1 MKKQF
6 LNYAIDALLL
16 VGFLVA
22 FFLDLTGLDGHQ
34 LLGTAIFIFSAYH
47 LILHWDWVISVTRR
61 LFEKVAPLAKAY
73 YLLDAVLLVGLFL
86 ITETGIVISSWL
98 KLELANY
105 TLWLD
110 LHILVSIA
118 TLVALVLKI
127 GLHWKWIV
135 NTTRRI
141 FARPQIRLPQAG
153 MPRAQPVLVKVNS
166 SRREFVALM
175 GVVGAA
181 SVIASANGLQS
192 LTSAQSQM
200 DLSTQVGASFSP
212 TAAPQA
218 SSSSKSG
225 SALQA
230 APNSSA
236 PSSSGST
243 TTACRVRCSKGCSYP
258 GRCRR
263 YVDANSNKK
272 CDLGECL

>member
-6 LNYAIDALLL
+6 LNYGIDALLL

-34 LLGTAIFIFSAYH
+34 LLGAAVFVFSAYH
-47 LILHWDWVISVTRR
+47 LILHWDWVKSVSKK

-73 YLLDAVLLVGLFL
+73 YILDAILLVGLFL
-86 ITETGIVISSWL
+86 ISETGIVISSWL
-98 KLELANY
+98 NLELTNY

-110 LHILVSIA
+110 LHILVSVA

-141 FARPQIRLPQAG
+141 FSRQQPRLVLPGA
-153 MPRAQPVLVKVNS
+153 PSLQPVPVNTG
-166 SRREFVALM
+166 RREFVALM

-181 SVIASANGLQS
+181 SVIAAASGMQN
-192 LTSAQSQM
+192 
-200 DLSTQVGASFSP
+200 LSSTAP
-212 TAAPQA
+212 ETATTAATAATPQA
-218 SSSSKSG
+218 TSSTTSSKSG
-225 SALQA
+225 SVLQ
-230 APNSSA
+230 SA
-236 PSSSGST
+236 PSTSTQSSTGGT
-243 TTACRVRCSKGCSYP
+243 TTACRIRCNKGCSYP

-263 YVDANSNKK
+263 YTDTNGNKK

>member
-34 LLGTAIFIFSAYH
+34 LLGAAIFIFSAYH
-47 LILHWDWVISVTRR
+47 LILHWDWVQSVTKK
-61 LFEKVAPLAKAY
+61 LFEKVSSLAKAY
-73 YLLDAVLLVGLFL
+73 YILDAILLVGLFL

-98 KLELANY
+98 NLELVNY

-135 NTTRRI
+135 CTTRRI
-141 FARPQIRLPQAG
+141 LARLQLRPAPRPVTVNAG
-153 MPRAQPVLVKVNS
+153 
-166 SRREFVALM
+166 RREFIGLM
-175 GVVGAA
+175 GVVGVA
-181 SVIASANGLQS
+181 SVIASLKSLQS
-192 LTSAQSQM
+192 LTILQPEA
-200 DLSTQVGASFSP
+200 DLSNQASILTSP
-212 TAAPQA
+212 TATPQA
-218 SSSSKSG
+218 GSSSKSG
-225 SALQA
+225 SSLQSP
-230 APNSSA
+230 PNSSSQS
-236 PSSSGST
+236 PSGST

-263 YVDANSNKK
+263 YVDANNNKK